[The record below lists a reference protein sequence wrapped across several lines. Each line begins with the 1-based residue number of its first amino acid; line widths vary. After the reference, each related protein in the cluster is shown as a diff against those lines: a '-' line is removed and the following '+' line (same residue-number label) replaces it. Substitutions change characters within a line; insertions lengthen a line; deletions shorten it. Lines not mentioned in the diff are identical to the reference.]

1 MVDKFYVRPGKH
13 WIRKISFS
21 GYEWKPCQA
30 VNQSLTEQRRHGV
43 RKQRIQSDSSLGGV
57 QQSDSEMRSCRE
69 ERKSSIA
76 SWVAVQLHYHI
87 KGVSRYRETLEH
99 SRSNYRAVS
108 SERCHFPLCSPSP
121 FPVLIPTKK
130 LARLLRGGNRSS
142 SLSIEMG
149 NRNGNVEQ
157 TAKCD
162 LLSVQ
167 TAKQW
172 P

>member
-1 MVDKFYVRPGKH
+1 
-13 WIRKISFS
+13 
-21 GYEWKPCQA
+21 
-30 VNQSLTEQRRHGV
+30 
-43 RKQRIQSDSSLGGV
+43 
-57 QQSDSEMRSCRE
+57 MRSCRE

-130 LARLLRGGNRSS
+130 LARLLGGGNRSS

-157 TAKCD
+157 TARRG

-167 TAKQW
+167 TKSEKDGAASASVGDGFGLSRPDPRAPTVCRCLFTNKCRRSCNCNEA
-172 P
+172 